1 MELDNASVKILR
13 CFKKQKSLSME
24 QLIIFTPYEFDDLQE
39 RVNALLERQLIE
51 IDHSEKDPILTYKI
65 KTDGKFYLEN
75 HLKKGILAWTPLVLS
90 SIAIIISIIAL
101 LK

>member
-39 RVNALLERQLIE
+39 RVNVLLERQLIE
-51 IDHSEKDPILTYKI
+51 IDHSEKNSILTYKI
-65 KTDGKFYLEN
+65 KAEGKFYLEN
-75 HLKKGILAWTPLVLS
+75 HLKKGILAWTPIVLS
-90 SIAIIISIIAL
+90 TIALIIAL